1 EIEALED
8 RTLPSITLGGVPTW
22 TAQGPGPERQQIF
35 SQVGPAPNLQASGAL
50 QSIAVNS
57 NNPSQIVVGTVNG
70 GVWRTT
76 NANPAN
82 PGAITWT
89 PLSDQLASLA
99 IGVVAYDPSD
109 PTGNTF
115 YAGTGLFSSSFNSG
129 SQAIGLYRTS
139 DAGATWTLLGN
150 NAQGV

>member
-1 EIEALED
+1 MI
-8 RTLPSITLGGVPTW
+8 
-22 TAQGPGPERQQIF
+22 
-35 SQVGPAPNLQASGAL
+35 
-50 QSIAVNS
+50 
-57 NNPSQIVVGTVNG
+57 VGTVNG

-76 NANPAN
+76 NANPAT

-109 PTGNTF
+109 ASGNTF
-115 YAGTGLFSSSFNSG
+115 YAGTGLFSNSFDSG
-129 SQAIGLYRTS
+129 DSAVGLYKTT

-150 NAQGV
+150 NSAGVNILASNRIKSLVVNGQTILVGTINGTGIARPHSTR